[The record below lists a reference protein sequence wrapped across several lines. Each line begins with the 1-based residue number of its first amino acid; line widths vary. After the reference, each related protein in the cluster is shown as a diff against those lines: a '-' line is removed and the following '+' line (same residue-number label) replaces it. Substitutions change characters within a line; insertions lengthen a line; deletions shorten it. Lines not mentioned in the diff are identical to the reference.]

1 MILSLRDF
9 DLASWRAPSAGPSI
23 RHIGYRSPPASLGL
37 TADQSITRK
46 SRVGYGQDQAEKA
59 GLQRFNPALLAC
71 HARPAFLQRRN
82 MMVDGKTS
90 AIAFLLASLPLGRHF
105 DHISRS

>member
-23 RHIGYRSPPASLGL
+23 RRIGYRAPPASLGL

-59 GLQRFNPALLAC
+59 GLQRFNPAL
-71 HARPAFLQRRN
+71 RR
-82 MMVDGKTS
+82 
-90 AIAFLLASLPLGRHF
+90 LPRQAGFKDRGGPNA
-105 DHISRS
+105 